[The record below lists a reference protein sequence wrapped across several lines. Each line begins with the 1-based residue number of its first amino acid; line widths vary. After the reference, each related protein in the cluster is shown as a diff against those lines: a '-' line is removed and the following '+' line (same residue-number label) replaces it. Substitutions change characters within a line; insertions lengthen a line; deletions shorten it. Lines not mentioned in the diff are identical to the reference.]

1 MATLVRRSGVVRVAL
16 DTKAVPTELPESACY
31 PPPRPLPNP

>member
-16 DTKAVPTELPESACY
+16 DTKVVPTELPESAGY
-31 PPPRPLPNP
+31 PPPRPPPNP